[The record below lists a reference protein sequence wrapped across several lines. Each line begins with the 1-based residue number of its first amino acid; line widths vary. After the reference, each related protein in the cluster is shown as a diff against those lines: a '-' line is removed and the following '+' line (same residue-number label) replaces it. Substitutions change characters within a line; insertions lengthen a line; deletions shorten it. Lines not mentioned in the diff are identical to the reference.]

1 MSPNVAVTRVSKQEL
16 VMRSPTAVALTQQHF
31 LAGYFS
37 KLPLRYDSTCNR
49 SDRLVAFGCCGGMHG
64 GSFMRNSCQ
73 KGDWSANFHGRGTR
87 FMNGELAT
95 IETCEREI

>member
-1 MSPNVAVTRVSKQEL
+1 MTAHVT
-16 VMRSPTAVALTQQHF
+16 
-31 LAGYFS
+31 
-37 KLPLRYDSTCNR
+37 
-49 SDRLVAFGCCGGMHG
+49 DRLVAFGCCGGMHG

-95 IETCEREI
+95 IETCER